1 MLTAPYSVRVCA
13 DCNPATYTYLY
24 LKRKNMKTF
33 RQFLDEGIMKTAA
46 DVILHPIK
54 TLIKNPIQNYSRKLD
69 SRDKKLDKALNG
81 PK

>member
-1 MLTAPYSVRVCA
+1 
-13 DCNPATYTYLY
+13 
-24 LKRKNMKTF
+24 MKTF